1 MNFSQEKENNMEDF
15 FGQELHEE
23 LDLEDMEIQEEETG
37 VMKTVVWEEEENLE
51 EETGIT
57 KTVVWEEEENLE
69 EELEE
74 NFVGED
80 QPKTKLVL
88 KNCLKALY
96 PEGRPLVILK
106 AGSRVEIE
114 EEKDGWTKLKK
125 GGYVRSS
132 NLGD

>member
-1 MNFSQEKENNMEDF
+1 MDFLKKKENNMEDF
-15 FGQELHEE
+15 FGQELHEG
-23 LDLEDMEIQEEETG
+23 LDLEDMEIQ
-37 VMKTVVWEEEENLE
+37 E

-57 KTVVWEEEENLE
+57 KTVVWEEEKDLE

-74 NFVGED
+74 SFVGED